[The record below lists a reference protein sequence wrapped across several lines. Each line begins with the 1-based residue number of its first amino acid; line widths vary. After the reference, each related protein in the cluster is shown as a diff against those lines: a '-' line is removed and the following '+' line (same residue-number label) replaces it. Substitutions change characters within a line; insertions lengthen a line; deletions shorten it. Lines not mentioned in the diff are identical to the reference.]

1 MAWNNPQWPQQ
12 PNYGMNGNGYTSP
25 MQSSPYRPPV
35 APQGQLNSMD
45 WIRVPNVPDVE
56 QVSVQPGQTAW
67 IMVQNNSVFAVRMA
81 DPMGMVT
88 TKYFQFAEF
97 DPRQA
102 DQQKQNSIEQR
113 LSRLEAIVNGT
124 AEPADGH
131 FKPADQAQ

>member
-1 MAWNNPQWPQQ
+1 MAWANPQWPQQ
-12 PNYGMNGNGYTSP
+12 PNYGMNGSGYTSP
-25 MQSSPYRPPV
+25 MQSSPYRLPV
-35 APQGQLNSMD
+35 APQGQMNSMD

-124 AEPADGH
+124 NEPADGH

>member
-1 MAWNNPQWPQQ
+1 MAWTNPQWPQQ
-12 PNYGMNGNGYTSP
+12 PNYGMNGGGYASP
-25 MQSSPYRPPV
+25 MQTSPYRPPV
-35 APQGQLNSMD
+35 APQGQMNSMD

-124 AEPADGH
+124 AEPTDGH

>member
-1 MAWNNPQWPQQ
+1 MAWTNPQWPQQ
-12 PNYGMNGNGYTSP
+12 PNYGMNGGGYTSP
-25 MQSSPYRPPV
+25 MQTSPYRPPV
-35 APQGQLNSMD
+35 GPQGQMNSMD

-124 AEPADGH
+124 AEPTDGH
-131 FKPADQAQ
+131 FKPADQTQ